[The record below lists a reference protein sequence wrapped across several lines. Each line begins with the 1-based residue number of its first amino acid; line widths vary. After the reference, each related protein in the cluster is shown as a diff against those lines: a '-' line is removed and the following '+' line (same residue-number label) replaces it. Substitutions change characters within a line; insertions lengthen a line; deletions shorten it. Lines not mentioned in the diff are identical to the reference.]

1 MKSPRYW
8 ALQHYLNLWI
18 ISCQLC
24 RNEKPE
30 ILGIATGVGV
40 TGLGVGLGV
49 EMKSPGYWALQHR
62 YNGKLCFCLFVEMKS
77 LK

>member
-8 ALQHYLNLWI
+8 ALQP
-18 ISCQLC
+18 CQNVAKSVTVIFC

-30 ILGIATGVGV
+30 ILGIATSFPVFGF
-40 TGLGVGLGV
+40 
-49 EMKSPGYWALQHR
+49 E
-62 YNGKLCFCLFVEMKS
+62 F